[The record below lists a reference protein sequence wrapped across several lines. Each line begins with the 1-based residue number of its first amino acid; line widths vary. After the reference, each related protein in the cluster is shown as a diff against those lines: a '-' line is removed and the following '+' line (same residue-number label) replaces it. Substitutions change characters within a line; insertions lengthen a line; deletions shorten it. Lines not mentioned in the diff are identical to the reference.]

1 MRPGRLSLKSRF
13 VIASLLLVSISTAG
27 YFVAVIQFLEFLEAE
42 LLGVE
47 LVEEMDDFA
56 HDYQRD
62 PGAYGPHAAGL
73 SSYVVPAGAAD
84 GLLPAPLRPLP
95 TGLHDDIFIDGREV
109 AVARADVNGARLYV
123 VLDTEPLERLEERFI
138 ALAMACALASWLVAI
153 ALALWLAQR
162 VMRPVSQL
170 ADRVREWHPGD
181 HQRRLTPQFG
191 DQEVGAIATA
201 FDGFIERMA
210 AFVAR
215 EQAFTEDAS
224 HELRTPLAV
233 IDSASQLLAD
243 DPQLPPAARE
253 RVQRILRA
261 VEQMRTLIEAL
272 LFLAREDE
280 EYRSEELPVHQLV
293 TEIADHHRAAVRAKR
308 LELSISTVP
317 TMLRAP
323 RGMATCVI
331 GNLLLNAIH
340 YTERGRIEVRVE
352 PGRLSVQDT
361 GIGIPPQDLE
371 HIFER
376 RFRGTQSRGLGLGLY
391 LVKRIC
397 DRLGWRVEVTSR
409 SGQGTRFD
417 VLFPPDQRNPNE
429 SPTLG

>member
-1 MRPGRLSLKSRF
+1 
-13 VIASLLLVSISTAG
+13 
-27 YFVAVIQFLEFLEAE
+27 LE
-42 LLGVE
+42 
-47 LVEEMDDFA
+47 
-56 HDYQRD
+56 Q
-62 PGAYGPHAAGL
+62 
-73 SSYVVPAGAAD
+73 
-84 GLLPAPLRPLP
+84 
-95 TGLHDDIFIDGREV
+95 
-109 AVARADVNGARLYV
+109 
-123 VLDTEPLERLEERFI
+123 LEERFI
-138 ALAMACALASWLVAI
+138 ALAAACALVSWLAAI

-170 ADRVREWHPGD
+170 ADLVKEWRPGD

-191 DQEVGAIATA
+191 DQEIGMIATA
-201 FDGFIERMA
+201 FDGFIERME

-243 DPQLPPAARE
+243 DPQLPATARE

-261 VEQMRTLIEAL
+261 VQQMQMLIEAL
-272 LFLAREDE
+272 LFLAREDGQHA
-280 EYRSEELPVHQLV
+280 SEEMALHQLV
-293 TEIADHHRAAVRAKR
+293 ADIADNHRELIGSKS
-308 LELSISTVP
+308 LELALSTIP
-317 TMLRAP
+317 TVLRAP
-323 RGMATCVI
+323 RGMANCVI
-331 GNLLLNAIH
+331 SNLLLNAIH

-371 HIFER
+371 RIFER

-397 DRLGWRVEVTSR
+397 DRLDWQVEVTSR
-409 SGQGTRFD
+409 SEQGARFD
-417 VLFPPDQRNPNE
+417 LFFSPNQRNPNE
-429 SPTLG
+429 PPTP